1 VHAASYPPARHIAE
15 RITWLIDSSP
25 QAYSGDG
32 AAPRPG
38 ADVIEHIVTVAFWS
52 SLLHEEGHAPSIT
65 LAYVPPSD
73 DALTFAQPLDF
84 EPHVL
89 AHLAPSVERPGIH
102 LGVWH
107 LDGALRVWGVT
118 RRLPYWCFVLE
129 VAAPGLLVV
138 KYRRPDSTV
147 KLANVAVLEGAH
159 AKMIEPQSAVITDAP
174 PALQPLLEFYA
185 SAGGR
190 AGDDV
195 LVRTAISMR
204 QHGRGGTLLV
214 IPHTAEDWRSSF
226 AQPLAYAASAPYSEV
241 DRLLELR
248 RNSDTHEAER
258 EVREAISALAG
269 LTAVDGATLVTDRFA
284 LLAYGVKIRA
294 GKVGR
299 ALERVLITEPV
310 EGSEPRELDIA
321 QLGGTRHLSA
331 AQFAADHPD
340 SIAMVASQDGR
351 FTVFV
356 WSRAMGLVHG
366 HRLESLL
373 L

>member
-1 VHAASYPPARHIAE
+1 M
-15 RITWLIDSSP
+15 
-25 QAYSGDG
+25 
-32 AAPRPG
+32 
-38 ADVIEHIVTVAFWS
+38 IEHIISVGFWA

-65 LAYVPPSD
+65 LAYTQPAA
-73 DALTFAQPLDF
+73 DALTFEQPLSFD
-84 EPHVL
+84 PHVL
-89 AHLAPSVERPGIH
+89 AHLAPAVERPGIH

-107 LDGALRVWGVT
+107 IEGELRVWGVT
-118 RRLPYWCFVLE
+118 RRLPNWCFVLE

-138 KYRRPDSTV
+138 KYRRPDSV
-147 KLANVAVLEGAH
+147 AKLANVAVLEGAS

-174 PALQPLLEFYA
+174 PAMKPLLEFYA

-190 AGDDV
+190 ASDDV

-204 QHGRGGTLLV
+204 EHGRGGTLLV
-214 IPHTAEDWRSSF
+214 VPHDTDAWSQSIAKPMLYTAS
-226 AQPLAYAASAPYSEV
+226 PPYSEV

-248 RNSDTHEAER
+248 REGDEAEASS
-258 EVREAISALAG
+258 EILSAIHALAG
-269 LTAVDGATLVTDRFA
+269 LTAVDGATVVSDRFA
-284 LLAYGVKIRA
+284 LFAYGVKIKP
-294 GKVGR
+294 GKQGR
-299 ALERVLITEPV
+299 ALEKVLITEPI
-310 EGSEPRELDIA
+310 EGSEPQELDPS

-331 AQFAADHPD
+331 SQFVQDRPD

-356 WSRAMGLVHG
+356 WSQAMGLVHG